1 MHIKHNIIKMYF
13 LKGVLWFMLSMPIII
28 LFFKEN
34 GLSLTEIMTLQ
45 GAYSLTVALFEVPSG
60 YLADLFGRKACIVF
74 STIFSFIG
82 FLFFCFF
89 SGFYYFL
96 IAQILVGFAGSL
108 ISGSDSALIY
118 DTLLQ
123 TNNKDDY
130 AKIEGRNYAI
140 GNFSEATAGI
150 FGGFLAVSSIYL
162 PVYVQ
167 TAFIFLSI
175 PIAFTLV
182 EPEITNITSSRNSLQ
197 SIFILVKSTLFESSK
212 LRWLIVYSSAMGV
225 ATLSM
230 AWFSQP
236 FFIAIDLPLVLFG
249 IFWALLNFSSGI
261 SSYNSHYFSNKFNYK
276 SLIYFSVIM
285 SLSFFLLGFSIISYG
300 LFFIFIIYFLRGI
313 VTPILR
319 NEINKITSSNIRAT
333 VLSVRSFIIRV
344 SFAILAPVLGF
355 IAEHNSLSITFYF
368 LAIVVG
374 FSTLLSAFKLN
385 KLE

>member
-182 EPEITNITSSRNSLQ
+182 EPEIKNITSSRNSLQ

-368 LAIVVG
+368 LAVVVG
-374 FSTLLSAFKLN
+374 FSTLLSAFKLY

>member
-45 GAYSLTVALFEVPSG
+45 AVYSLTVALFEVPSG
-60 YLADLFGRKACIVF
+60 YLADMFGRKSCIVF
-74 STIFSFIG
+74 STIFSFVG

-96 IAQILVGFAGSL
+96 VAQILVGFAGSL
-108 ISGSDSALIY
+108 ISGSDSAIIY

-123 TNNKDDY
+123 INNKDSY

-162 PVYVQ
+162 PVYAQ

-182 EPEITNITSSRNSLQ
+182 EPEIKNITSSKNSLH
-197 SIFILVKSTLFESSK
+197 SIFILVKSTLVENSK

-261 SSYNSHYFSNKFNYK
+261 SSYNSHFFSNKFSYRA
-276 SLIYFSVIM
+276 LIYFSVIM
-285 SLSFFLLGFSIISYG
+285 SLSFFLLGFSIITYG

-344 SFAILAPVLGF
+344 SFAILAPILGF

-374 FSTLLSAFKLN
+374 FSTLLSAFKLI

>member
-74 STIFSFIG
+74 STIFSFVG

-182 EPEITNITSSRNSLQ
+182 EPEITNITSSRISLQ

-368 LAIVVG
+368 LAVVVG

>member
-182 EPEITNITSSRNSLQ
+182 EPEIKNITSSRNSLQ

-368 LAIVVG
+368 LAVVVG

>member
-1 MHIKHNIIKMYF
+1 MYF

-74 STIFSFIG
+74 STIFSFVG

-182 EPEITNITSSRNSLQ
+182 EPEIKNITRSKNSLK

-368 LAIVVG
+368 LAVVVG

>member
-368 LAIVVG
+368 LAVVVG

>member
-74 STIFSFIG
+74 STIFSFVG

-182 EPEITNITSSRNSLQ
+182 EPEIKNITSSRNSLQ

-368 LAIVVG
+368 LAVVVG

>member
-74 STIFSFIG
+74 STIFSFVG

-182 EPEITNITSSRNSLQ
+182 EPEIKNITSSKNSLQ

-374 FSTLLSAFKLN
+374 VSTLLSAFKLI

>member
-45 GAYSLTVALFEVPSG
+45 AAYSLTVALFEVPSG
-60 YLADLFGRKACIVF
+60 YLADMFGRKSCIVF
-74 STIFSFIG
+74 STIFSFVG

-96 IAQILVGFAGSL
+96 VAQILVGFAGSL
-108 ISGSDSALIY
+108 ISGSDSAIIY

-123 TNNKDDY
+123 INNKDSY

-162 PVYVQ
+162 PVYAQ

-182 EPEITNITSSRNSLQ
+182 EPEIKNITSSKNSLH
-197 SIFILVKSTLFESSK
+197 SIFILVKSTFVENSK

-261 SSYNSHYFSNKFNYK
+261 SSYNSHFFSNKFSYRA
-276 SLIYFSVIM
+276 LIYFSVIM
-285 SLSFFLLGFSIISYG
+285 SLSFFLLAFSIITYG
-300 LFFIFIIYFLRGI
+300 LVFIFIIYFLRGI

-344 SFAILAPVLGF
+344 SFAILAPILGF

-374 FSTLLSAFKLN
+374 FSTLLSAFKLI

>member
-1 MHIKHNIIKMYF
+1 MYF

-74 STIFSFIG
+74 STIFSFVG

-182 EPEITNITSSRNSLQ
+182 EPEIKNITSSKNSLQ

>member
-45 GAYSLTVALFEVPSG
+45 AAYSLTVALFEVPSG
-60 YLADLFGRKACIVF
+60 YLADMFGRKSCIVF
-74 STIFSFIG
+74 STIFSFVG

-96 IAQILVGFAGSL
+96 VAQILVGFAGSL
-108 ISGSDSALIY
+108 ISGSDSAIIY

-123 TNNKDDY
+123 INNKDSY

-162 PVYVQ
+162 PVYAQ

-182 EPEITNITSSRNSLQ
+182 EPEIKNITSSKNSLH
-197 SIFILVKSTLFESSK
+197 SIFILVKSTFVENSK

-261 SSYNSHYFSNKFNYK
+261 SSYNSHFFSNKFSYRA
-276 SLIYFSVIM
+276 LIYFSVIM
-285 SLSFFLLGFSIISYG
+285 SLSFFLLAFSIITYG
-300 LFFIFIIYFLRGI
+300 LVFIFIIYFLRGI

-344 SFAILAPVLGF
+344 SFAILAPILGF

-374 FSTLLSAFKLN
+374 FSTLLSAIKLI

>member
-34 GLSLTEIMTLQ
+34 GLSLTEIMALQ

-74 STIFSFIG
+74 STIFSFVG

-182 EPEITNITSSRNSLQ
+182 EPEIKNITSSKNSLQ
-197 SIFILVKSTLFESSK
+197 SIFILVKSTLLESSK

-368 LAIVVG
+368 LAFVVG

>member
-34 GLSLTEIMTLQ
+34 GLSLTEIMILQ
-45 GAYSLTVALFEVPSG
+45 AAYSLTVALFEVPSG
-60 YLADLFGRKACIVF
+60 YLADMFGRKSCIVF
-74 STIFSFIG
+74 STIFSFVG

-96 IAQILVGFAGSL
+96 VAQILVGFAGSL
-108 ISGSDSALIY
+108 ISGSDSAIIY

-123 TNNKDDY
+123 INKKDSY

-162 PVYVQ
+162 PVYAQ

-182 EPEITNITSSRNSLQ
+182 EPEIKNITSSKNSLH
-197 SIFILVKSTLFESSK
+197 SIFILVKSTLVENSK

-261 SSYNSHYFSNKFNYK
+261 SSYNSHFFSNKFSYRA
-276 SLIYFSVIM
+276 LIYFSVIM
-285 SLSFFLLGFSIISYG
+285 SLSFFLLGFSIITYG

-344 SFAILAPVLGF
+344 SFAILAPILGF

-374 FSTLLSAFKLN
+374 VSTLLSALKLI

>member
-45 GAYSLTVALFEVPSG
+45 AAYSLTVALFEVPSG
-60 YLADLFGRKACIVF
+60 YLADMFGRKSCIVF
-74 STIFSFIG
+74 STIFSFVG

-96 IAQILVGFAGSL
+96 VAQILVGFAGSL
-108 ISGSDSALIY
+108 ISGSDSAIIY

-123 TNNKDDY
+123 INNKDSY

-162 PVYVQ
+162 PVYAQ

-182 EPEITNITSSRNSLQ
+182 EPEIKNITSSKNSLH
-197 SIFILVKSTLFESSK
+197 SIFILVKSTFVENSK

-236 FFIAIDLPLVLFG
+236 FFIAIDLPIVLFG

-261 SSYNSHYFSNKFNYK
+261 SSYNSHFFSNKFSYRA
-276 SLIYFSVIM
+276 LIYFSVIM
-285 SLSFFLLGFSIISYG
+285 SLSFFLLAFSIITYG
-300 LFFIFIIYFLRGI
+300 LVFIFIIYFLRGI

-344 SFAILAPVLGF
+344 SFAILAPILGF

-374 FSTLLSAFKLN
+374 FSTLLSAIKLI

>member
-34 GLSLTEIMTLQ
+34 GLSLTEIMILQ
-45 GAYSLTVALFEVPSG
+45 AAYSLTVALFEVPSG
-60 YLADLFGRKACIVF
+60 YLADMFGRKSCIVF
-74 STIFSFIG
+74 STIFSFVG

-96 IAQILVGFAGSL
+96 VAQILVGFAGSL
-108 ISGSDSALIY
+108 ISGSDSAIIY

-123 TNNKDDY
+123 INKKDSY

-162 PVYVQ
+162 PVYAQ

-182 EPEITNITSSRNSLQ
+182 EPEIKNITSSKNSLH
-197 SIFILVKSTLFESSK
+197 SIFILVKSTLVENSK

-261 SSYNSHYFSNKFNYK
+261 SSYNSHFFSNKFSYRA
-276 SLIYFSVIM
+276 LIYFSVIM

-344 SFAILAPVLGF
+344 SFAILAPILGF

-374 FSTLLSAFKLN
+374 VSTLLSAFKLI

>member
-1 MHIKHNIIKMYF
+1 
-13 LKGVLWFMLSMPIII
+13 
-28 LFFKEN
+28 
-34 GLSLTEIMTLQ
+34 MTLQ

-74 STIFSFIG
+74 STIFSFVG

-182 EPEITNITSSRNSLQ
+182 EPEIKNITSSKNSLQ

-368 LAIVVG
+368 LAVVVG

>member
-1 MHIKHNIIKMYF
+1 MYF

-74 STIFSFIG
+74 STIFSFVG

-182 EPEITNITSSRNSLQ
+182 EPKIKNITSSKNSLQ

-368 LAIVVG
+368 LAFVVG

>member
-1 MHIKHNIIKMYF
+1 MYF

-74 STIFSFIG
+74 STIFSFVG

-150 FGGFLAVSSIYL
+150 LVAFLLYHL
-162 PVYVQ
+162 
-167 TAFIFLSI
+167 FIF
-175 PIAFTLV
+175 
-182 EPEITNITSSRNSLQ
+182 Q
-197 SIFILVKSTLFESSK
+197 SMF
-212 LRWLIVYSSAMGV
+212 R
-225 ATLSM
+225 
-230 AWFSQP
+230 Q
-236 FFIAIDLPLVLFG
+236 DL
-249 IFWALLNFSSGI
+249 
-261 SSYNSHYFSNKFNYK
+261 YF
-276 SLIYFSVIM
+276 
-285 SLSFFLLGFSIISYG
+285 
-300 LFFIFIIYFLRGI
+300 
-313 VTPILR
+313 
-319 NEINKITSSNIRAT
+319 
-333 VLSVRSFIIRV
+333 
-344 SFAILAPVLGF
+344 
-355 IAEHNSLSITFYF
+355 
-368 LAIVVG
+368 
-374 FSTLLSAFKLN
+374 
-385 KLE
+385 

>member
-34 GLSLTEIMTLQ
+34 GLSLTEIMALQ

-74 STIFSFIG
+74 STIFSFVG

-182 EPEITNITSSRNSLQ
+182 EPEIKNITSSKNSLQ

-368 LAIVVG
+368 LAFVVG

>member
-74 STIFSFIG
+74 STIFSFVG

-182 EPEITNITSSRNSLQ
+182 EPKIKNITSSKNSLQ

-368 LAIVVG
+368 LAFVVG

>member
-182 EPEITNITSSRNSLQ
+182 EPEIKNITSSRNSLQ

-368 LAIVVG
+368 LAVVVG
-374 FSTLLSAFKLN
+374 FSTLLSAIKLN

>member
-34 GLSLTEIMTLQ
+34 GLSLTEIMVLQ

-74 STIFSFIG
+74 STIFSFVG

-182 EPEITNITSSRNSLQ
+182 EPKIKNITSSKNSLQ
-197 SIFILVKSTLFESSK
+197 SIFILVKSTLLESSK

-368 LAIVVG
+368 LAFVVG

>member
-60 YLADLFGRKACIVF
+60 YLADLFGRKSCIVF
-74 STIFSFIG
+74 STIFSFVG

-96 IAQILVGFAGSL
+96 VAQILVGFAGSL
-108 ISGSDSALIY
+108 ISGSDSALVY

-162 PVYVQ
+162 PVYAQ

-182 EPEITNITSSRNSLQ
+182 EPEIKNITSSKNSLQ

-261 SSYNSHYFSNKFNYK
+261 SSYNSHYFSNKFSYK

-285 SLSFFLLGFSIISYG
+285 SLSFVLLGFSIISYG

-368 LAIVVG
+368 LAVVVG
-374 FSTLLSAFKLN
+374 FSTLLSAIKLN

>member
-74 STIFSFIG
+74 STIFSFVG

-368 LAIVVG
+368 LAVVVG

>member
-13 LKGVLWFMLSMPIII
+13 LKGVLWFMLSMPIIV

-60 YLADLFGRKACIVF
+60 YLADMFGRKTCIVA
-74 STIFSFIG
+74 STIFSFFG

-89 SGFYYFL
+89 TGFYYFL
-96 IAQILVGFAGSL
+96 LAQILVGFAGSL
-108 ISGSDSALIY
+108 ISGSDSAIIY

-123 TNNKDDY
+123 TKNKNSY
-130 AKIEGRNYAI
+130 AKIEGKNYAI

-150 FGGFLAVSSIYL
+150 FGGILAVSSIYL
-162 PVYVQ
+162 PIYAQ
-167 TAFIFLSI
+167 TGFIFLSI
-175 PIAFTLV
+175 PIALTLV
-182 EPEITNITSSRNSLQ
+182 EPEIKNIISSKNSLQ
-197 SIFILVKSTLFESSK
+197 SIFTLVKSTLIENSK

-249 IFWALLNFSSGI
+249 IVWALLNFTSGF
-261 SSYNSHYFSNKFNYK
+261 SSYNSHYFSNKFSYRN
-276 SLIYFSVIM
+276 LIYYSVII
-285 SLSFFLLGFSIISYG
+285 SLSFFFLGFSIISYG
-300 LFFIFIIYFLRGI
+300 LFFIFIIYFFRGI

-344 SFAILAPVLGF
+344 SFSILAPILGY

-368 LAIVVG
+368 LAVVIG
-374 FSTLLSAFKLN
+374 FSTLLSSFKLI